1 MTIHEMMQ
9 QVALLSTGEYSR
21 GGGVSAITIPTP
33 DKRSQMIYGKVENLG
48 DEDMGLLYTSVGKMN
63 EQVDI
68 PYLLRIN
75 ATLRYARAALLPD
88 DTIVLIATFDLA
100 NTAIKEC
107 ARIMQEL
114 AAVADDLELRWFAT
128 DTE

>member
-21 GGGVSAITIPTP
+21 GGAVSAITIPTP
-33 DKRSQMIYGKVENLG
+33 DKRTQMIYGKVDRIG
-48 DEDMGLLYTSVGKMN
+48 DEEMGILYTSVGSMN
-63 EQVDI
+63 EQVDRS
-68 PYLLRIN
+68 YLLRIN
-75 ATLRYARAALLPD
+75 AHLRHSRAALLDD
-88 DTIVLIATFDLA
+88 DTIVLIATFDLL
-100 NTAIKEC
+100 NTSIKEC

-114 AAVADDLELRWFAT
+114 AAVADDLEQRWYNT

>member
-21 GGGVSAITIPTP
+21 GGDISAISIPTP
-33 DKRSQMIYGKVENLG
+33 GQRNQLVYGKVEHHSDG
-48 DEDMGLLYTSVGKMN
+48 DTGVLYTSVGTLN
-63 EQVDI
+63 DQVDREH
-68 PYLLRIN
+68 LLRIN
-75 ATLRYARAALLPD
+75 ASLHYTRTALLED
-88 DTIVLIATFDLA
+88 NTIVLIATFEVH
-100 NTAIKEC
+100 NTSIMEC

-114 AAVADDLELRWFAT
+114 AAVADDLELRWFNT